1 MDLKNQYQQFKPFL
15 LFLGKFLLSY
25 LLLTLLYHS
34 YLSRFDAESYQLDGF
49 TKMVSSHTESLMK
62 LFGSNVS
69 SAKHPTETSMKLFY
83 NNKWIARIIEGCNA
97 LSVIILFVSFVIS
110 FSGKIR
116 PTILYLIIGSFFIYI
131 INVMRIALLAV
142 LIYHFPKYES
152 FLHGVFFPLIIY
164 GLVFLLWVYWVNNFS
179 KYASKSSK

>member
-1 MDLKNQYQQFKPFL
+1 LKNQFHQFRPFL

-25 LLLTLLYHS
+25 LLLTLLYQS
-34 YLSRFDAESYQLDGF
+34 YLSQFDSKSYQLDGF
-49 TKMVSSHTESLMK
+49 TKMVSSHTEFLMD
-62 LFGSNVS
+62 LFGCEVS
-69 SAKHPTETSMKLFY
+69 LAKHPTETSMKLFY

-110 FSGKIR
+110 FSGKLK
-116 PTILYLIIGSFFIYI
+116 PTVLYLIFGSFFIYI
-131 INVMRIALLAV
+131 INVLRIAFLAV

-179 KYASKSSK
+179 KYATKSPE